1 MLFLFEKEDMI
12 QYLPNILTML
22 RLVAVPVF
30 IMMMYYNPFTAMW
43 IFIGASITDYYD
55 GYIARKYNV
64 ISNFGKLM
72 DPLADKILVL
82 SAMVLL
88 CISPVRYIHWS
99 IVAIVGLR
107 ELAVTLLRDYYRSKN
122 IIIAANIW
130 GKLKTVLQMVGI
142 ISALLYYSYGI
153 VIPYQFP
160 STVNYAILLSIKIFF
175 WIIALV
181 TILSG
186 MNYFIIKKK

>member
-1 MLFLFEKEDMI
+1 MI

>member
-1 MLFLFEKEDMI
+1 MI
-12 QYLPNILTML
+12 RYLPNILTIL
-22 RLVAVPVF
+22 RLIAVPVF
-30 IMMMYYNPFTAMW
+30 VLMMYYNPFIAMW

-88 CISPVRYIHWS
+88 CISPIRYIHWS
-99 IVAIVGLR
+99 IVVIVALR

-153 VIPYQFP
+153 VIPYKFP
-160 STVNYAILLSIKIFF
+160 STVNYAILLSIKVFF
-175 WIIALV
+175 WIIALI